1 MGRIGLMTKNKV
13 VRDEK
18 GRIISGACNPTG
30 KGGFAERPQDIGY
43 RWTKRQSIK
52 LNEQMFLGM
61 TDEEISRWID
71 EHQPLSQAEQI
82 ALQKVQKAKHDSDIG
97 FKTYIDVAN
106 RTEGMPRQQIDQ
118 TIETYQPPQITVEF
132 K

>member
-1 MGRIGLMTKNKV
+1 
-13 VRDEK
+13 
-18 GRIISGACNPTG
+18 
-30 KGGFAERPQDIGY
+30 
-43 RWTKRQSIK
+43 
-52 LNEQMFLGM
+52 MFLGM
-61 TDEEISRWID
+61 TDQEINDWIE

-97 FKTYIDVAN
+97 FKTYVDVAN

-118 TIETYQPPQITVEF
+118 NIETYQPPQIALEI